1 VRLLL
6 DTHIAI
12 WLVNDDPK
20 LSSKIKEIISSV
32 DDGIFVSAAS
42 IWEISIK
49 YALQKRNRN
58 TIAFSGTEALGAFQ
72 SAGLYLLNITPTHA
86 AAVDALPP
94 LHDDPFDRLMISQAR
109 HESLHLLTCDRAL
122 ADYGEYILIV

>member
-20 LSSKIKEIISSV
+20 LSSKIKEIISAV
-32 DDGIFVSAAS
+32 EDGIFVSAAS

-58 TIAFSGTEALGAFQ
+58 IMPFSGAEALEAFQ
-72 SAGLYLLNITPTHA
+72 LTGLYLLNVTPTHA
-86 AAVDALPP
+86 AAVDALPS
-94 LHDDPFDRLMISQAR
+94 LHGDPFDRLLISQAR

-122 ADYGEYILIV
+122 ADYGDFVLIV